1 MKPEIEAIVIN
12 GQNGVCELE
21 FVSQDEVH
29 IYITPTCGMT
39 KPRRI
44 GAGRILEINSE
55 NPCLELRPLGI
66 NLVERI
72 IKAIRDYQNA
82 G

>member
-1 MKPEIEAIVIN
+1 MKPEIEAIVLN
-12 GQNGVCELE
+12 WQNGICELE

-39 KPRRI
+39 KPERK
-44 GAGRILEINSE
+44 GVGRILEINSK
-55 NPCLELRPLGI
+55 NPGLEIKALGI

-72 IKAIRDYQNA
+72 IQAIRDYQNA